1 MKILVAVDFS
11 AVGKTVVDEGYRI
24 ALENRCTPV
33 FFSCIQNGTGQTNL
47 LKEATVD
54 GLKDI
59 ISAAVEKYGEAEECK
74 PVIEIGVGTA
84 ADEILKLAEEDSDV
98 DMIIV
103 GYKSHSKLSELFVG
117 STAAKVA
124 RYAPCSVLIY
134 RPK

>member
-1 MKILVAVDFS
+1 MKILIAVDFS
-11 AVGKTVVDEGYRI
+11 AVGKTVADEGYRI

-33 FFSCIQNGTGQTNL
+33 FFSCIQGGTNQTNV
-47 LKEATVD
+47 LKQATAD
-54 GLKDI
+54 GLEAI
-59 ISAAVEKYGEAEECK
+59 ISSAMEKYGTAEGCD

-84 ADEILKLAEEDSDV
+84 ADEILKFVNSDGDF

-117 STAAKVA
+117 STAAKIA
-124 RYAPCSVLIY
+124 RYAPCSVLIH